1 MNSNRLFSK
10 VLTPLQKYS
19 QVFLSNADC
28 IASIVDQVKSTCK
41 SVFEVGPGGGA
52 LIPYFM
58 DKHLQY
64 HALEK
69 DPRSVGFLKEQYGL
83 EVTNGDFLTD
93 PITIKADLFFS
104 SVPYSIIRPF
114 MRKLIEISPQ
124 FQDFL
129 LILPVGFANRLGKGA
144 TDKKNLYSF
153 LLERYFEM
161 TMLIEIPAED
171 FTPVPKVDSCLM
183 RFTKKQ
189 GVDHQLEAYFE
200 YLNTAFLYPRKKLAV
215 VFPEAPAPLKEKRAH
230 QLTIDEHIFLYEWH
244 QSQAEKQ

>member
-1 MNSNRLFSK
+1 M
-10 VLTPLQKYS
+10 
-19 QVFLSNADC
+19 FLSNADRIAC
-28 IASIVDQVKSTCK
+28 IVHQVKKECK

-58 DKHLQY
+58 NRQLRYQ
-64 HALEK
+64 ALEK
-69 DPRSVGFLKEQYGL
+69 DPRSVVFLKEQYAL
-83 EVTNGDFLTD
+83 KVTNGDFLTD
-93 PITIKADLFFS
+93 PITAKADLFFS

-124 FQDFL
+124 FQDIL

-144 TDKKNLYSF
+144 MDKKNLYSF

-161 TMLIEIPAED
+161 TMLFEILAED

-200 YLNTAFLYPRKKLAV
+200 YLNKAFLYPRKKLAV
-215 VFPEAPAPLKEKRAH
+215 VFPEAPDHLKEKRAH
-230 QLTIDEHIFLYEWH
+230 QLTIDEHIFLFGWH
-244 QSQAEKQ
+244 QSQAQEQ